1 MVLDVI
7 ILIIIVFTAVRY
19 SYRGF
24 ALTVIRAGQW
34 LATLLC
40 AVLFTGDLRR
50 YIDQHTPVGSVLRDM
65 VSTHISDRVKESGA
79 YQEIPR
85 ALQGLVSTG
94 ADAVSGKLASE
105 IAGILLSVLAF
116 LLIALAIKLICWGVA
131 ALFSKKHHHGAIG
144 TLDTAAEFLLGFGLG
159 IFYALLLLALLALLI
174 SVCSPGTASSLS
186 ALMKG
191 SYISENL
198 YRMNPLLSAFRSVL
212 G

>member
-1 MVLDVI
+1 MKK
-7 ILIIIVFTAVRY
+7 
-19 SYRGF
+19 YR
-24 ALTVIRAGQW
+24 TQPCRE
-34 LATLLC
+34 
-40 AVLFTGDLRR
+40 D
-50 YIDQHTPVGSVLRDM
+50 S
-65 VSTHISDRVKESGA
+65 
-79 YQEIPR
+79 PR
-85 ALQGLVSTG
+85 EDPFYGTRFGEYV
-94 ADAVSGKLASE
+94 
-105 IAGILLSVLAF
+105 
-116 LLIALAIKLICWGVA
+116 LIALAIKLICWGVA

-144 TLDTAAEFLLGFGLG
+144 TLDTAAGFLLGFGLG